1 MSNVKK
7 LQANYEIS
15 SKVMD
20 IMNQIL
26 WEKCF
31 SSVTIAFTI
40 YLTMLSGDRSYSKL
54 SFIINEKGR
63 NVPASSEC
71 IEFTMHLKWLC
82 KTINFSF
89 VNTKICFFKGQK
101 GDFVRIILVI
111 FSFSANRTFS
121 TYYSFCTITNYEGF
135 PRMPAPTSSEGSWSG
150 SLVWLR
156 NMMKTISHGP
166 PSAPRF

>member
-1 MSNVKK
+1 VIRDVRK

-26 WEKCF
+26 SEKCF

-71 IEFTMHLKWLC
+71 IEFTMHLK
-82 KTINFSF
+82 
-89 VNTKICFFKGQK
+89 
-101 GDFVRIILVI
+101 
-111 FSFSANRTFS
+111 
-121 TYYSFCTITNYEGF
+121 
-135 PRMPAPTSSEGSWSG
+135 
-150 SLVWLR
+150 
-156 NMMKTISHGP
+156 
-166 PSAPRF
+166 